1 MKRALERD
9 RIIDITTVGRHTGL
23 PRRIEIWFYRVD
35 GHLYLSGAPGRRG
48 WYANL
53 LHNPEF
59 TFHLKESARADLL
72 ARATAIVDVEQ
83 RREIIRQILENIG
96 AWRTLRPPFP
106 RSWFSLRNLE
116 AWVANSPLVEIML
129 EEET

>member
-9 RIIDITTVGRHTGL
+9 RTIDITTVGRHTGL
-23 PRRIEIWFYRVD
+23 PRRIEIWFHRVD
-35 GHLYLSGAPGRRG
+35 GHLYLTGKPGHRG

-59 TFHLKESARADLL
+59 TFHLKASARADLL
-72 ARATAIVDVEQ
+72 ARATAIVDVEP
-83 RREIIRQILENIG
+83 RREILRQILENLG
-96 AWRTLRPPFP
+96 AWRRV
-106 RSWFSLRNLE
+106 RSWMWRFNLE
-116 AWVANSPLVEIML
+116 AWVADSPLVEVVL